1 MAVYFIRIGDDGPVK
16 IGFAKDVESR
26 RKALQVAHPSRLN
39 VIRTIDGDMA
49 AENWLHDRFLDEH
62 LEGDWFLVSRRE
74 MVTVLLP
81 HPLPPWGWRN
91 GRSTRPPR
99 VSWQMCWRGNPCER
113 CQAYGG
119 YA

>member
-26 RKALQVAHPSRLN
+26 RKALQVAHPSRMN

-62 LEGDWFLVSRRE
+62 LEGDWFRFHAE
-74 MVTVLLP
+74 MVTVQLP
-81 HPLPPWGWRN
+81 EPLPPSRRRKWGRK
-91 GRSTRPPR
+91 RPPR